1 MRDNLRAGRAALLFL
16 VASATV
22 AMAASDGPALPRC
35 KPVGDHRTPV
45 AVWEPGYTRDGTLSS
60 APPQG
65 RGRVVYMDLIT
76 GQDYEACAGPEQN
89 GVFAFEVPSRTPGLR
104 SGSLHVNI
112 LEPEMQAT
120 RGGCHFNGF
129 YVNEPVHSVEEGR
142 SETSFR
148 PLDTT
153 EVMTSGR
160 YCRADAKLAAR
171 WSESDQLSQTAA
183 PPLKQRDFLSTCRR
197 FGEDR
202 MAITAWAPKANKN
215 GYPSSAPPQGFG
227 RLVYVAIVADFDCP
241 GAWQDKFETLTLP
254 NDKKNS
260 SGGGLEISLR
270 GNIRS
275 EKGRCVWSGLF
286 MTGVPEGMNMGWAA
300 TSFIAVDEK
309 KVATSEQYCLARQ
322 HGPLHRPSKQQ

>member
-1 MRDNLRAGRAALLFL
+1 MRDNVRAGRAALLLL
-16 VASATV
+16 VASAAV
-22 AMAASDGPALPRC
+22 AMAASDGPALPPC
-35 KPVGDHRTPV
+35 KPVGEFRTPV
-45 AVWEPGYTRDGTLSS
+45 AVWESGYTRDGTLSS
-60 APPQG
+60 VPPQG
-65 RGRVVYMDLIT
+65 RGRVVYMDIIT
-76 GQDYEACAGPEQN
+76 GQDYAACAGPEQN

-112 LEPEMQAT
+112 IEPEMQAT

-148 PLDTT
+148 PLDTM

-171 WSESDQLSQTAA
+171 WSESDQLSQATA
-183 PPLKQRDFLSTCRR
+183 PPLRQRDFLSTCRR

-202 MAITAWAPKANKN
+202 MQVAVWAPKVNN
-215 GYPSSAPPQGFG
+215 NRHSSSLPPQGFG
-227 RLVYVAIVADFDCP
+227 RLVYVSIVADYDCK
-241 GAWQDKFETLTLP
+241 GEWQDQMLTIP
-254 NDKKNS
+254 DAEN
-260 SGGGLEISLR
+260 GGGLEVSLTA
-270 GNIRS
+270 NMRS

-286 MTGVPEGMNMGWAA
+286 MTGVPEGVNMGWAA
-300 TSFIAVDEK
+300 TSFISVDEK

-322 HGPLHRPSKQQ
+322 HGPLHRPLKQQ

>member
-60 APPQG
+60 VPPQG
-65 RGRVVYMDLIT
+65 KGRVVYMDLVT
-76 GQDYEACAGPEQN
+76 GPDYEACAGPEQN
-89 GVFAFEVPSRTPGLR
+89 GVFAFEVPSGTPGLR
-104 SGSLHVNI
+104 SGSLHLTI
-112 LEPEMQAT
+112 LEPKMKAT

-148 PLDTT
+148 PLDTM

-171 WSESDQLSQTAA
+171 WSESDQLSQATV
-183 PPLKQRDFLSTCRR
+183 PPLKQRDFLSICRP
-197 FGEDR
+197 FGEGR
-202 MAITAWAPKANKN
+202 MAISVWAPKVNKHSHV
-215 GYPSSAPPQGFG
+215 SSVPPQGYG
-227 RLVYVAIVADFDCP
+227 RLVYVSIVADYDCA
-241 GAWQDKFETLTLP
+241 GAWQDQYYTLTRP
-254 NDKKNS
+254 NDKKEATY
-260 SGGGLEISLR
+260 GGLEISLR

-275 EKGRCVWSGLF
+275 EKGHCVWSGLF
-286 MTGVPEGMNMGWAA
+286 MTGLFQGWAMGWAA
-300 TSFIAVDEK
+300 TSFISVDEN
-309 KVATSEQYCLARQ
+309 KVATSGQYCLARR
-322 HGPLHRPSKQQ
+322 HGPLRRPSARR